1 VANQHDDAIRS
12 LIAAGGIPDDPRTLW
27 VRKEDR
33 LDATTKRN
41 YNNFTIY
48 EWDERKRVANLEKH
62 GLDFYRAKRVYEAE
76 RKITIETT
84 KEGGR
89 ERRFLDIAEVES
101 GCVALVYTY
110 REESVRIISMRQAK
124 RKERRAFDASFKN
137 R

>member
-1 VANQHDDAIRS
+1 MNFSGREWAVV
-12 LIAAGGIPDDPRTLW
+12 GEIPDDPRTLW
-27 VRKEDR
+27 VRKEDAEEGL
-33 LDATTKRN
+33 LDATTKRH
-41 YNNFTIY
+41 YNHLVIY

-76 RKITIETT
+76 HKITIETT
-84 KEGGR
+84 KVGGR

-101 GCVALVYTY
+101 GCVALIYTY
-110 REESVRIISMRQAK
+110 RGKSVRIISMRHAK